1 MIQPETY
8 QSGPNG
14 LIPNSRFL
22 HHIYR
27 GAVPSGGEN
36 EVRALFQK
44 NGWSN
49 NWRYPGIYTYGHFHS
64 TTHECLGCAS
74 GFMEIRV
81 CGEIGTALRVEA
93 VDVIVMPAGVSHAMT
108 ANSDDNLMVGG
119 YVDGRE
125 WDNVPDASLTPE
137 SRYSAV
143 KLIMSLP
150 IPTRDPVTGGP
161 MDAWINLPSSVDT
174 GWNDFRDGLD
184 AA

>member
-1 MIQPETY
+1 M
-8 QSGPNG
+8 
-14 LIPNSRFL
+14 L
-22 HHIYR
+22 
-27 GAVPSGGEN
+27 V
-36 EVRALFQK
+36 
-44 NGWSN
+44 
-49 NWRYPGIYTYGHFHS
+49 
-64 TTHECLGCAS
+64 
-74 GFMEIRV
+74 
-81 CGEIGTALRVEA
+81 LRVEA
-93 VDVIVMPAGVSHAMT
+93 GDVIVMPAGVSPAMT